1 MKKLIILT
9 LFLST
14 LTFGQF
20 FEQSEPDYGAD
31 INEQKTYQPYAEY
44 AEPVQGVDADVDPNP
59 GGEDPD
65 PVPINN
71 WQFLLTLTGVGVGVW
86 FLRKR
91 YKAV

>member
-20 FEQSEPDYGAD
+20 FEQSEPDYGTD

-44 AEPVQGVDADVDPNP
+44 AEPVQGVDDIDPHPNDD
-59 GGEDPD
+59 DPM
-65 PVPINN
+65 PTPINN
-71 WQFLLTLTGVGVGVW
+71 WKLFLTLAGVGVGIW